1 MLYLDQLEGKSQ
13 TLTQITKQGVEL
25 TLITTFKI
33 DCYRNK
39 SACTLTVVLVSAGI
53 ELIFFLVAGI
63 VLFRIQYE
71 KNVDNMLMF
80 SVVAK

>member
-33 DCYRNK
+33 DATEIRVH
-39 SACTLTVVLVSAGI
+39 AH
-53 ELIFFLVAGI
+53 
-63 VLFRIQYE
+63 
-71 KNVDNMLMF
+71 
-80 SVVAK
+80 